1 MNAIPAAPS
10 APPWPTVLDQLL
22 DAVPAPE
29 DVQDSRSA
37 TDSAAE
43 TALIVC
49 GALAREVLVLKQRHA
64 WDADVLGVPA
74 LLHNRPDRIPPAVL
88 RRIREARGRYAR
100 VIVVYGDCG
109 TGGGLDR
116 ALEAEGVE
124 RVAGPHC
131 YEMYA
136 GRQFSVLMDEAP
148 GTFFL
153 TDYMVRSFD
162 HLVIEGLGLDRHP
175 ELRDDYFRNYTRALY
190 LAQTEDPALHAR
202 ARWAADSIG
211 LPLEVRSVGYGELES
226 RLVERMHA

>member
-1 MNAIPAAPS
+1 MSSTPA
-10 APPWPTVLDQLL
+10 APPWPTVLGELFDS
-22 DAVPAPE
+22 VPAAE
-29 DVQDSRSA
+29 DEVEAGSA
-37 TDSAAE
+37 TDSTAE

-49 GALAREVLVLKQRHA
+49 GALAREVLALKAKHA

-116 ALEAEGVE
+116 ALQAEGVE

-136 GRQFSVLMDEAP
+136 GGQFSGLMDETP

-162 HLVIEGLGLDRHP
+162 HLVIEGLGLDQHP
-175 ELRDDYFRNYTRALY
+175 ELRDEYFRNYTRALY

-211 LPLEVRSVGYGELES
+211 LPLEVRSVGYGELET
-226 RLVERMHA
+226 RLVELMHA